1 MVEEAVFDKSHIE
14 ALYRQ
19 ASLEDWQEHGNDQAL
34 VYGFGE
40 PCLVTSSDAT
50 LARRSSCRV
59 VNGLRYGHTQSHEVG
74 GRGIVVG
81 HQYQLLRYVGEAHTS
96 WTLPLMHAT
105 VWVKTIRQSRL
116 PRHRHNVF
124 RQHCRRMFRRFA
136 PLTVGMAMHQCLPKR
151 SINGAALYA
160 RMRHDRDLWYTPPPV
175 VVKERGAPRRYG
187 EAFDTKDATT
197 WRMPDDDCQFSHKRY
212 GLVHLQRWNG
222 LLMRPPKNN
231 ATTEKHRRQAPLPLD
246 VMRCTIHGEHDKPT
260 TIWLVFQANA
270 LPASIAENTIAIW
283 HTFSARSGI
292 EASIKV
298 SK

>member
-1 MVEEAVFDKSHIE
+1 
-14 ALYRQ
+14 
-19 ASLEDWQEHGNDQAL
+19 
-34 VYGFGE
+34 
-40 PCLVTSSDAT
+40 
-50 LARRSSCRV
+50 
-59 VNGLRYGHTQSHEVG
+59 
-74 GRGIVVG
+74 
-81 HQYQLLRYVGEAHTS
+81 
-96 WTLPLMHAT
+96 
-105 VWVKTIRQSRL
+105 
-116 PRHRHNVF
+116 
-124 RQHCRRMFRRFA
+124 
-136 PLTVGMAMHQCLPKR
+136 
-151 SINGAALYA
+151 
-160 RMRHDRDLWYTPPPV
+160 
-175 VVKERGAPRRYG
+175 
-187 EAFDTKDATT
+187 FDTKDATT

-298 SK
+298 SKQELSWTMPQTLTAEAADRWTHITDIAFWHLFLARNSSRLIRHPWQKTEAPVTPRRVKQSMAAILLAVGTPAGEPRRRGKSQGWQRGRPRIKKKPIPVIYKGQKRTDNDSS